1 MALIRCPRCMQRIS
15 DTVEI
20 CPECEYRFTPEE
32 IAKNNAKNKK
42 AKTVKIGLLF
52 ICGFF
57 AITFIV
63 ASLITRKST
72 TGNWQEQ
79 AKNSTGTSTDISQP
93 ESSKFPGTQSPS
105 SPATSAPRPS
115 ELPETETQQEQI
127 AGPEAWF
134 GTWSLEFIGDQSTE
148 ENLAGDLQSDIF
160 LSWNHTFHT
169 DGRFESQLRQDTG
182 KEFSRLLP
190 MGLTKYLAIRT
201 IPY

>member
-15 DTVEI
+15 DTVES

-42 AKTVKIGLLF
+42 AKDSEDRSSIHLWFLCYHFYCSQLNNTRINQQREIG
-52 ICGFF
+52 
-57 AITFIV
+57 
-63 ASLITRKST
+63 KK
-72 TGNWQEQ
+72 Q

-115 ELPETETQQEQI
+115 ELPETETQQE
-127 AGPEAWF
+127 ADRTGPEAWF
-134 GTWSLEFIGDQSTE
+134 GTWSLEFHSGTSLRRRIWRGS
-148 ENLAGDLQSDIF
+148 LQSDIF

-169 DGRFESQLRQDTG
+169 DGRFESKLRQEYRQGNSHDYY
-182 KEFSRLLP
+182 LWDLP
-190 MGLTKYLAIRT
+190 SIG
-201 IPY
+201 